1 VQVTKMNDLPL
12 MKFEANLP
20 HLTEAVLITS
30 FHDAKVFA
38 RRWVIRD
45 KDRDLKSLLR
55 RMEKANSWDSAQVAV
70 RELKQALESRGLLP
84 AALAPV

>member
-1 VQVTKMNDLPL
+1 
-12 MKFEANLP
+12 MKDVLSMRFEAKLP
-20 HLTEAVLITS
+20 YLAEAVLITS

-55 RMEKANSWDSAQVAV
+55 RMEKADSWEAAEVAV
-70 RELKQALESRGLLP
+70 EELKRALSLRGLLP
-84 AALAPV
+84 DTVPALQ